1 MSLRNPRLSSHIC
14 RVLALSALVCVVLAL
29 LGSCARAEAVRLVRV
44 IDGDSL
50 VVELAGRREEVRLI
64 GIDAPEGR
72 QEYGARARR
81 EVMELCRGQG
91 LRLEFDVERRDRYG
105 RLLAYV
111 FVGERMLNEE
121 LLRAGLALVLPIR
134 PNTTHAGR
142 LARAEAE
149 AREAGQGFWAQ
160 GGLKLTPAQWRKRH
174 GR

>member
-1 MSLRNPRLSSHIC
+1 MLMRNPGFPGRVGRFPALA
-14 RVLALSALVCVVLAL
+14 VLAILAL
-29 LGSCARAEAVRLVRV
+29 TLSCSCARAEAVRLVRV

-72 QEYGARARR
+72 QEFGNRARNH
-81 EVMELCRGQG
+81 VVALCRGQA
-91 LRLEFDVERRDRYG
+91 LRLEFDEERRDRYG

-121 LLRAGLALVLPIR
+121 LVRAGLALVLPIR
-134 PNTTHAGR
+134 PNTAHAGR